1 VTVNYIP
8 GRQALLTIY
17 EDNGTDIRETVT
29 LSEIPTKA
37 EMHQLMV
44 EKGFV
49 LKDEKELTRIAQEQQ
64 VLQELEDYHTY
75 RRSMYFREQKELVE
89 KFKDDVIYGP
99 NMPARVVDKPKQSRQ
114 GREPDYLLDHYDM
127 MHAEERFIARSK
139 FDPEQALADHGAR
152 QGQIMHR
159 YLQKRLKSRVAKQD
173 REEL

>member
-17 EDNGTDIRETVT
+17 QDNGVDIRETVT

-44 EKGFV
+44 DKGFV
-49 LKDEKELTRIAQEQQ
+49 LKEEKELTRIAQEQV

-75 RRSMYFREQKELVE
+75 QRSMYYREQNELVNQ
-89 KFKDDVIYGP
+89 FKDAVIYGP
-99 NMPARVVDKPKQSRQ
+99 NMPPKVVDKPKQSRQ
-114 GREPDYLLDHYDM
+114 GREADYLVDHYNL
-127 MHAEERFIARSK
+127 MHAEEMFAARSK

-159 YLQKRLKSRVAKQD
+159 YLQKRLKDRAAKQD
-173 REEL
+173 RDEL